1 MACSLIGSWH
11 QTVLP
16 EAMLAHRQHI
26 NGLMQACSNSSAL
39 AMELLQFCTK
49 PSIWSYGTLCIVSEH
64 TTWISEM
71 KIMELCKFIFQSD
84 SYFSFRSM
92 TQCCFDSLSPEKW
105 GSIFTSVCFKLIL
118 LTDILLT
125 SSETGLIRVPKN
137 SIDDKSTMV
146 QELSSLMPYCIS
158 RPQWV
163 KYHCV
168 ITRSTAGLT

>member
-1 MACSLIGSWH
+1 MLTPWNYCSLAPSHWYSILDLQQH
-11 QTVLP
+11 QSVLP
-16 EAMLAHRQHI
+16 EPMLAHHQ
-26 NGLMQACSNSSAL
+26 
-39 AMELLQFCTK
+39 
-49 PSIWSYGTLCIVSEH
+49 WSYGTLCIVWEH

-163 KYHCV
+163 EYHCV